1 MSTIK
6 ADTVKMKDSGKRMI
20 ELASQYDQKLV
31 SFYNRINQIN
41 KKTGEWVG
49 VDAERYIADVNSS
62 KIAYELVG
70 KIIKEYA
77 YLLINSAEEID
88 MLAEETKI
96 P

>member
-6 ADTVKMKDSGKRMI
+6 ADTVKMKDAGKRMVG
-20 ELASQYDQKLV
+20 LASQYDQKLV

-49 VDAERYIADVNSS
+49 RDAEKYIEDVNNS
-62 KIAYELVG
+62 KTAYELVG

-77 YLLINSAEEID
+77 YLLISSAEEID
-88 MLAEETKI
+88 ALAEETKI